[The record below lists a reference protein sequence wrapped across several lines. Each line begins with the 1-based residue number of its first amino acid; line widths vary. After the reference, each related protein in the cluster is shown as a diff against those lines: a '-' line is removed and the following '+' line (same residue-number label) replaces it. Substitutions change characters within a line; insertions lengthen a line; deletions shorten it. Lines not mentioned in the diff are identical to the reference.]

1 MKAKLD
7 LTKTLE
13 KRRAWLIGWALF
25 CCYSYFF
32 YLGGNWNIDSRNAQI
47 FALAEGRTLIIDSYP
62 SLPIGGGDA
71 ALYQGHYY
79 SDKLIGPSLIAAPF
93 YRLFRETATA
103 SELSYGPSVYVA
115 LRLTNIVTNAIP
127 SALLG
132 ALLYLFLAELGLGA
146 QLRVWLA
153 FAYGLGTLAFPYSTA
168 LFGHQIAA
176 VAITGSFMLLWY
188 QRAEWSNKRAIAAG
202 ALAGFAAIS
211 DAMGVFVAVVLGVY
225 AICLAASPP
234 LPHLH
239 MWRWG
244 VLRTGMRRLAPFA
257 LTALAVFSIQLA
269 ANWWSFGNPLTFP
282 HVYHAQ
288 AAFRARHTAGF
299 FGIHLPQ
306 LYPLYQLTIGPWRGL
321 FHGSPVLLL
330 APPGFFFMAR
340 RWRREAIVCAAAWLV
355 VLLANSGYENW
366 TTGSAYGPRYQI
378 VAIPFL
384 IIAAAPA
391 TERWPLVFKVLA
403 VISIGFMAIITAQT
417 PFIPEDL
424 RTPLSHA
431 IAEFSRGNLE
441 NGNLTMLIPFANLEG
456 FASLVPLI
464 AMVAAFLLAI
474 RLARH
479 T

>member
-1 MKAKLD
+1 
-7 LTKTLE
+7 
-13 KRRAWLIGWALF
+13 
-25 CCYSYFF
+25 
-32 YLGGNWNIDSRNAQI
+32 
-47 FALAEGRTLIIDSYP
+47 
-62 SLPIGGGDA
+62 
-71 ALYQGHYY
+71 
-79 SDKLIGPSLIAAPF
+79 
-93 YRLFRETATA
+93 
-103 SELSYGPSVYVA
+103 
-115 LRLTNIVTNAIP
+115 
-127 SALLG
+127 
-132 ALLYLFLAELGLGA
+132 
-146 QLRVWLA
+146 
-153 FAYGLGTLAFPYSTA
+153 
-168 LFGHQIAA
+168 
-176 VAITGSFMLLWY
+176 
-188 QRAEWSNKRAIAAG
+188 
-202 ALAGFAAIS
+202 
-211 DAMGVFVAVVLGVY
+211 
-225 AICLAASPP
+225 
-234 LPHLH
+234 
-239 MWRWG
+239 
-244 VLRTGMRRLAPFA
+244 MRRLAPFA